1 MHAQHEYRHSW
12 TKLFEF
18 AHDLQSASTYE
29 RNVDDRE
36 IPGVFRRQLQRLDSR
51 RRLAEFAPDAL
62 FTDDGLQA
70 VANDLMVVDQEH
82 VAHGLASTTA
92 GRSGTRTVMVV
103 PCPGRPVMSNVAPTR
118 AARSRMPRMPRERTA
133 DRSSSEIPLPLS
145 RTRSVKT
152 PASTP
157 THTSTRVAPEWRR
170 MLVNVSCRIR
180 NIAVDCSFVIVTGPT
195 VHSQRVAI
203 PVRAWKC

>member
-1 MHAQHEYRHSW
+1 MRAQHQSRPAW
-12 TKLFEF
+12 TKLFEV

-70 VANDLMVVDQEH
+70 VADDLMVVDQEH
-82 VAHGLASTTA
+82 VAHGLASTIA

-103 PCPGRPVMSNVAPTR
+103 RCPGRRGMSNVAPTR

-133 DRSSSEIPLPLS
+133 DRSSSEIALPLS
-145 RTRSVKT
+145 RTRNVKT

-157 THTSTRVAPEWRR
+157 AHTSTRDALAWRR
-170 MLVNVSCRIR
+170 MLVRASCRIR
-180 NIAVDCSFVIVTGPT
+180 KTCIDCSFVSGT
-195 VHSQRVAI
+195 VSGVRPQRLAI
-203 PVRAWKC
+203 P